1 MKPLYLDWN
10 LGLGDA
16 IICNGMV
23 RWLAR
28 DRDLIVA
35 SWNHNLPTVTHMFS
49 DLKNVQ
55 VMHAGEARARHRDG
69 VADILRVGITN
80 PKWGLFEPW
89 DEAFYYFAGVP
100 FEAKWDL
107 FHVPKSST
115 EMVQPP
121 KGRFDLYHCDTARG
135 FVFDPGRNCT
145 AEDRMQFKIEPR
157 TPLLTDWR
165 LFIRDAVEIHMIDSA
180 PMHLAELLPTTG
192 KLFYHKYARSLGN
205 RNHRDATFRKPWV
218 VLE

>member
-1 MKPLYLDWN
+1 MKPLYLDLN

-16 IICNGMV
+16 IICNGLV

-35 SWNHNLPTVTHMFS
+35 SWTHNLPTVTHMFS
-49 DLKNVQ
+49 DLKNVH
-55 VMHAGEARARHRDG
+55 VMHAGEARARHSDG
-69 VADILRVGITN
+69 VADILQVGITN

-89 DEAFYYFAGVP
+89 DEAFYHFAGVP

-107 FHVPKSST
+107 FHVPESGNELPSRGSTVLAHEDTVREFCLTGPRSQFSSWIT
-115 EMVQPP
+115 P
-121 KGRFDLYHCDTARG
+121 L
-135 FVFDPGRNCT
+135 PG
-145 AEDRMQFKIEPR
+145 I
-157 TPLLTDWR
+157 LLTDWR
-165 LFIRDAVEIHMIDSA
+165 NIIRDAKELHMIDSA

-192 KLFYHKYARSLGN
+192 KLLYHKYARSLGN